1 MVSGCY
7 VELLYWWLEKT
18 NICIELESS
27 LVLGP
32 TPDSVDIQTS
42 KLFSRHLQDSPS
54 SSVHQAFAITVTYV
68 SSQLIDAFSDAEG
81 LRNNVNRII
90 QRVKTGEIC
99 SVRRVE
105 IELLQAGKVC

>member
-1 MVSGCY
+1 MNA
-7 VELLYWWLEKT
+7 

-42 KLFSRHLQDSPS
+42 QLFSKHLEDNPS
-54 SSVHQAFAITVTYV
+54 LSVHQAFAITVTYV
-68 SSQLIDAFSDAEG
+68 SSQLIDAFSDASG
-81 LRNNVNRII
+81 LKNNVNSII

-99 SVRRVE
+99 SIRRVE
-105 IELLQAGKVC
+105 IELLHAGKVC